1 MTGSQ
6 LPQLTSLLPST
17 RTSFHVPKGKKQQ
30 PTPIDTVFSNPFSLS
45 PIAFSIALVFPSFFL
60 PKYVIGVLC
69 DLLGYEAESLV
80 DSHQIRSFDLFLA
93 AVQALVTFSVAYP
106 ASVALG
112 SVLLQTSPARGLTSG
127 RMEAFLRVMK
137 EVRFSQSNS
146 CPFRAFIEIRRSLNH
161 TD

>member
-1 MTGSQ
+1 MFGCGAD
-6 LPQLTSLLPST
+6 
-17 RTSFHVPKGKKQQ
+17 SF
-30 PTPIDTVFSNPFSLS
+30 I
-45 PIAFSIALVFPSFFL
+45 
-60 PKYVIGVLC
+60 
-69 DLLGYEAESLV
+69 

-137 EVRFSQSNS
+137 EVRSRHRSFH
-146 CPFRAFIEIRRSLNH
+146 AFAEIRQPLDHR
-161 TD
+161 

>member
-30 PTPIDTVFSNPFSLS
+30 PTPIDTVLSNPFSLA

-60 PKYVIGVLC
+60 PGYVDDVQC
-69 DLLGYEAESLV
+69 ESSELQANSSAN
-80 DSHQIRSFDLFLA
+80 SHQVRSFDLFLA
-93 AVQALVTFSVAYP
+93 AAQALVTFSLAYP

-112 SVLLQTSPARGLTSG
+112 SVLLQTSPARGLASG

-137 EVRFSQSNS
+137 EVGS
-146 CPFRAFIEIRRSLNH
+146 CPSPAFPE
-161 TD
+161 T